1 MMMYERRRVLMTG
14 GGLYRVF
21 KEGIA
26 RINGEITRSNG
37 LTVGNR
43 IRVVTGGYL
52 SVKMDF
58 TPYKTLNFEL
68 SMLMDNETNGITF
81 GWGDSDTTYFAN
93 DLKNTAE
100 TVIKSFN
107 ISNVS
112 GEKYINIENANA
124 IGNTDAYIH
133 NIWLGV

>member
-26 RINGEITRSNG
+26 RINGEITRSDG

-43 IRVVTGGYL
+43 IGVSPSGYL

-68 SMLMDNETNGITF
+68 SLAFDTETNGLKF
-81 GWGDSDTTYFAN
+81 GWGNSDTTYSAN

-100 TVIKSFN
+100 KSVKSFN

-112 GEKYINIENANA
+112 GEKYINIKNSGAV
-124 IGNTDAYIH
+124 GNTTASIH

>member
-26 RINGEITRSNG
+26 RINGEITRSDG

-68 SMLMDNETNGITF
+68 SMLMDTETNGIKF

-112 GEKYINIENANA
+112 GEKYINIENANS

>member
-1 MMMYERRRVLMTG
+1 MTG

-26 RINGEITRSNG
+26 RINGEITRSDG
-37 LTVGNR
+37 LNVGNR
-43 IRVVTGGYL
+43 IRFLTGGYL

-68 SMLMDNETNGITF
+68 SMLMDNETNGIKF
-81 GWGDSDTTYFAN
+81 GWGDSDTTFSAN
-93 DLKNTAE
+93 ETKNTAE
-100 TVIKSFN
+100 TSIKSFD
-107 ISNVS
+107 ISKIS
-112 GEKYINIENANA
+112 GERYINIENANA

>member
-26 RINGEITRSNG
+26 RINGEITRSDG
-37 LTVGNR
+37 LIVSDR
-43 IRVVTGGYL
+43 IGISPSGYL

-68 SMLMDNETNGITF
+68 SLAFDTETNGLKF
-81 GWGDSDTTYFAN
+81 GWGNSDTTYSAN
-93 DLKNTAE
+93 ELKNTAE
-100 TVIKSFN
+100 KSVKSFN
-107 ISNVS
+107 ISSVS
-112 GEKYINIENANA
+112 GERYINIENAGVV
-124 IGNTDAYIH
+124 GNYGAFIH

>member
-26 RINGEITRSNG
+26 RINGEITRSHG
-37 LTVGNR
+37 LTVGNI
-43 IRVVTGGYL
+43 IRVSPSGYL

-68 SMLMDNETNGITF
+68 SMLMDTETYGINF
-81 GWGDSDTTYFAN
+81 GWGDSDTTFFAN
-93 DLKNTAE
+93 ELKNTAE
-100 TVIKSFN
+100 TSIKSFN

-112 GEKYINIENANA
+112 GEKYINIETAGV
-124 IGNTDAYIH
+124 GNTNAVIH

>member
-26 RINGEITRSNG
+26 RINGEITRSDG

-43 IRVVTGGYL
+43 IGVAAGGYL

-68 SMLMDNETNGITF
+68 SMVMDTETNGVNF
-81 GWGDSDTTYFAN
+81 GWGNSDTTFFAN
-93 DLKNTAE
+93 ELKNTAE
-100 TVIKSFN
+100 TSIKSFN

-112 GEKYINIENANA
+112 GERYINIETAGV
-124 IGNTDAYIH
+124 GNNTAFIH

>member
-26 RINGEITRSNG
+26 RINGEITRSYG
-37 LTVGNR
+37 LTVSDR
-43 IRVVTGGYL
+43 IGISPSGYL

-68 SMLMDNETNGITF
+68 SMLTDTETSGVNF
-81 GWGDSDTTYFAN
+81 GYGNSDTTFLAN
-93 DLKNTAE
+93 DTKNTAE
-100 TVIKSFN
+100 TSIKSFN

-112 GEKYINIENANA
+112 GEKYINIETAGV
-124 IGNTDAYIH
+124 GNTTAFIH

>member
-1 MMMYERRRVLMTG
+1 MMTYERRRVLMTG

-26 RINGEITRSNG
+26 RINGEITRSDG
-37 LTVGNR
+37 ITVGNR
-43 IRVVTGGYL
+43 IGVAAGGYL

-68 SMLMDNETNGITF
+68 SMLMDTETSGVNF
-81 GWGDSDTTYFAN
+81 GWGDSDTTFFAN
-93 DLKNTAE
+93 ETKNTAE
-100 TVIKSFN
+100 KSVKSFN

-112 GEKYINIENANA
+112 GEKYINIKNSGAV
-124 IGNTDAYIH
+124 GNTTANIH

>member
-26 RINGEITRSNG
+26 RINGEITRSDG
-37 LTVGNR
+37 LIVNDR
-43 IRVVTGGYL
+43 IGVSAGGYL

-68 SMLMDNETNGITF
+68 TMSMNTETSGVKF
-81 GWGDSDTTYFAN
+81 GWGNSDTTYSAN
-93 DLKNTAE
+93 KFKNTDE
-100 TVIKSFN
+100 IVIKSFD
-107 ISNVS
+107 ISKVN
-112 GEKYINIENANA
+112 GERYINIENAGVVGNYSA
-124 IGNTDAYIH
+124 IIY

>member
-26 RINGEITRSNG
+26 RINGEITRSDG

-43 IRVVTGGYL
+43 IGVSPSGYL

-68 SMLMDNETNGITF
+68 SMLMDTETNGVKF
-81 GWGDSDTTYFAN
+81 GWGNSDTTYFAKE
-93 DLKNTAE
+93 LKNAAE
-100 TVIKSFN
+100 TSIKSFN

-112 GEKYINIENANA
+112 GERYINIENAGVV
-124 IGNTDAYIH
+124 GNYGAFIH

>member
-1 MMMYERRRVLMTG
+1 MMTYERRRVLMTG

-26 RINGEITRSNG
+26 RINGEITRSDG

-43 IRVVTGGYL
+43 IGVSPSGYL

-68 SMLMDNETNGITF
+68 SMSMDTETYGINF
-81 GWGDSDTTYFAN
+81 GWGNSDTTFSAN
-93 DLKNTAE
+93 ETKNTAE
-100 TVIKSFN
+100 TSIKSFN

-112 GEKYINIENANA
+112 GEKYINIKTAGV
-124 IGNTDAYIH
+124 GNTTAFIH

>member
-26 RINGEITRSNG
+26 RINGEITRNYG

-43 IRVVTGGYL
+43 IGVSPSGYL

-68 SMLMDNETNGITF
+68 SMLMDNETNGIEF
-81 GWGDSDTTYFAN
+81 GWGDSDTTFFAN
-93 DLKNTAE
+93 ELKNTAE
-100 TVIKSFN
+100 KSVKSFN
-107 ISNVS
+107 ISSVS
-112 GEKYINIENANA
+112 GEKYINIKNSGAV
-124 IGNTDAYIH
+124 GNTTAYIH

>member
-26 RINGEITRSNG
+26 RINGEITRSDG

-43 IRVVTGGYL
+43 IGVSPSGYL

-68 SMLMDNETNGITF
+68 SMSMDTETYGINF
-81 GWGDSDTTYFAN
+81 GWGNSDTTFSAN
-93 DLKNTAE
+93 KTKNTAE
-100 TVIKSFN
+100 TSIKSFN

-112 GEKYINIENANA
+112 GERYINIETAGV
-124 IGNTDAYIH
+124 GNNTAFIH

>member
-26 RINGEITRSNG
+26 RINGEITRSDG
-37 LTVGNR
+37 LIVRDKIG
-43 IRVVTGGYL
+43 VSPGGYL

-68 SMLMDNETNGITF
+68 SMALDTETNGVNF
-81 GWGDSDTTYFAN
+81 GWGNSDTTFSAN
-93 DLKNTAE
+93 ELKNTAGKS
-100 TVIKSFN
+100 VKSFN

-112 GEKYINIENANA
+112 GERYINIENSGAV
-124 IGNTDAYIH
+124 GNTTAYIH

>member
-26 RINGEITRSNG
+26 RINGEITRSDG

-43 IRVVTGGYL
+43 IGVSAGGYL

-68 SMLMDNETNGITF
+68 SMAFDTETNGVKF
-81 GWGDSDTTYFAN
+81 GWGNSDTTYSAN
-93 DLKNTAE
+93 EFKSTEE
-100 TVIKSFN
+100 TSIKSFN

-112 GEKYINIENANA
+112 GERYINIENPGVVGNYSA
-124 IGNTDAYIH
+124 IIY

>member
-26 RINGEITRSNG
+26 RINGEITRSDG

-43 IRVVTGGYL
+43 IGVSAGGYL

-68 SMLMDNETNGITF
+68 TMAMDTETSGVKF
-81 GWGDSDTTYFAN
+81 GWGNSDTTYRDYEF
-93 DLKNTAE
+93 KNIDKRE
-100 TVIKSFN
+100 IKSFN
-107 ISNVS
+107 ISNVN
-112 GEKYINIENANA
+112 GERYINIENPGVVGNYSA
-124 IGNTDAYIH
+124 IIY

>member
-26 RINGEITRSNG
+26 RINGEITRSDG
-37 LTVGNR
+37 LTVGN
-43 IRVVTGGYL
+43 IIGVSPSGYL

-68 SMLMDNETNGITF
+68 SMLMDNETNGIEF
-81 GWGDSDTTYFAN
+81 GWGDSDTTFFAN
-93 DLKNTAE
+93 ELKNTAE
-100 TVIKSFN
+100 KSVKSFN
-107 ISNVS
+107 ISSVS
-112 GEKYINIENANA
+112 GEKYINIKNSGAV
-124 IGNTDAYIH
+124 GNTTAFIH

>member
-1 MMMYERRRVLMTG
+1 MMTYERRRVLMTG

-43 IRVVTGGYL
+43 IRVATGGYL

-68 SMLMDNETNGITF
+68 SMLNDTETNGVNF
-81 GWGDSDTTYFAN
+81 GWGNNDTTFSAN
-93 DLKNTAE
+93 ELKNTA
-100 TVIKSFN
+100 VKSVKSFN

-112 GEKYINIENANA
+112 GEKYINIKNSGAV
-124 IGNTDAYIH
+124 GNTTAFIH

>member
-1 MMMYERRRVLMTG
+1 MMTYERRRVLMTG

-26 RINGEITRSNG
+26 RINGEITRSYEII
-37 LTVGNR
+37 VSDR
-43 IRVVTGGYL
+43 IGVSPSGYL

-68 SMLMDNETNGITF
+68 SLAFDTETNGVKF
-81 GWGDSDTTYFAN
+81 GWGNSDTTYMAN
-93 DLKNTAE
+93 RTKNTE
-100 TVIKSFN
+100 EKSVISFD
-107 ISNVS
+107 ISKVN
-112 GEKYINIENANA
+112 GERYINIKNSDAV
-124 IGNTDAYIH
+124 GNYSAYIY

>member
-26 RINGEITRSNG
+26 RINGEITRSDG

-43 IRVVTGGYL
+43 IRVSPSGYL

-68 SMLMDNETNGITF
+68 SMSMDTETYGINF
-81 GWGDSDTTYFAN
+81 GWGNSDTTFSAN
-93 DLKNTAE
+93 KTKNTAE
-100 TVIKSFN
+100 TSIKSFN

-112 GEKYINIENANA
+112 GERYINIETAGV
-124 IGNTDAYIH
+124 GNNTAFIH

>member
-26 RINGEITRSNG
+26 RINGEITRSDG

-43 IRVVTGGYL
+43 IGVSPSGYL

-68 SMLMDNETNGITF
+68 SMLMDTETNGVKF
-81 GWGDSDTTYFAN
+81 GWGNSDTTFSAN
-93 DLKNTAE
+93 ETKNTAE
-100 TVIKSFN
+100 TSIKSFN

-112 GEKYINIENANA
+112 GERYINIETAGV
-124 IGNTDAYIH
+124 GNNTAFIH
-133 NIWLGV
+133 NIWLGG

>member
-1 MMMYERRRVLMTG
+1 M
-14 GGLYRVF
+14 F

-26 RINGEITRSNG
+26 RINGEITRSDG

-68 SMLMDNETNGITF
+68 SMVMDTETNGVNF
-81 GWGDSDTTYFAN
+81 GWGNSDTTFSAN
-93 DLKNTAE
+93 ELKNTAG
-100 TVIKSFN
+100 TSIKSFD
-107 ISNVS
+107 IANVS
-112 GEKYINIENANA
+112 GERYINIKNSGAVGNYSAN
-124 IGNTDAYIH
+124 IH

>member
-26 RINGEITRSNG
+26 RINGEITRSYG
-37 LTVGNR
+37 LNVGNR
-43 IRVVTGGYL
+43 IRFLTGGYL

-68 SMLMDNETNGITF
+68 SMLMDNETNGIEF
-81 GWGDSDTTYFAN
+81 GWGDSDTTFYAN
-93 DLKNTAE
+93 ETKNTAE
-100 TVIKSFN
+100 TVIKSFD
-107 ISNVS
+107 ISKVS

>member
-26 RINGEITRSNG
+26 RINGEITRSDG

-43 IRVVTGGYL
+43 ILVVTGGYL

-68 SMLMDNETNGITF
+68 SMLMDTETNGIKF
-81 GWGDSDTTYFAN
+81 GWGNSDTTYFAK

-107 ISNVS
+107 ISNFS

-124 IGNTDAYIH
+124 IGNTNAYIH

>member
-68 SMLMDNETNGITF
+68 SMLMDNETNGIKF
-81 GWGDSDTTYFAN
+81 GWGDSDTTFYAN
-93 DLKNTAE
+93 ELKNTAE
-100 TVIKSFN
+100 TSVKSFD
-107 ISNVS
+107 ISKVS
-112 GEKYINIENANA
+112 GEKYINIKNSGAV
-124 IGNTDAYIH
+124 GNTTANIH

>member
-1 MMMYERRRVLMTG
+1 MMMYERRRMLMTG

-26 RINGEITRSNG
+26 RINGEITRSDG
-37 LTVGNR
+37 LIVSDR
-43 IRVVTGGYL
+43 IGVSAGGYL

-68 SMLMDNETNGITF
+68 SMSMDTETYGINF
-81 GWGDSDTTYFAN
+81 GWGNSDTTFSAN
-93 DLKNTAE
+93 KTKNTAE
-100 TVIKSFN
+100 TSIKSFN

-112 GEKYINIENANA
+112 GERYINIETAGV
-124 IGNTDAYIH
+124 GNNTAFIH

>member
-26 RINGEITRSNG
+26 RINGEITRSDG

-68 SMLMDNETNGITF
+68 SMLMDNETNGIKF
-81 GWGDSDTTYFAN
+81 GWGNSDTTYFAN

-100 TVIKSFN
+100 TSIKSFD
-107 ISNVS
+107 ISKVS
-112 GEKYINIENANA
+112 GEKYINIENANS

>member
-26 RINGEITRSNG
+26 RINGEITRSYG

-43 IRVVTGGYL
+43 IGVSPSGYL

-68 SMLMDNETNGITF
+68 SMSMDTETYGINF
-81 GWGDSDTTYFAN
+81 GWGNSDTTFSAN
-93 DLKNTAE
+93 KTKNTAE
-100 TVIKSFN
+100 TSIKSFD
-107 ISNVS
+107 ISKVS
-112 GEKYINIENANA
+112 GERYINIETAGV
-124 IGNTDAYIH
+124 GNNTAFIH

>member
-26 RINGEITRSNG
+26 RINGEITRSDM
-37 LTVGNR
+37 LTVGNI
-43 IRVVTGGYL
+43 IRVEAGGYL

-68 SMLMDNETNGITF
+68 SMLMDNETNGVEF
-81 GWGDSDTTYFAN
+81 GWGNSDTTFSAN
-93 DLKNTAE
+93 ETKNTAE
-100 TVIKSFN
+100 TSIKSFN

-112 GEKYINIENANA
+112 GERYINIETAGV
-124 IGNTDAYIH
+124 GNNTAFIH

>member
-26 RINGEITRSNG
+26 RINGEITRSDG
-37 LTVGNR
+37 LIVSDR
-43 IRVVTGGYL
+43 IGVSAGGYL

-68 SMLMDNETNGITF
+68 SMLMDTETNGVNF
-81 GWGDSDTTYFAN
+81 GWGNSDTTFSAN
-93 DLKNTAE
+93 ETKNTAE
-100 TVIKSFN
+100 TSIKSFN

-112 GEKYINIENANA
+112 GERYINIETAGV
-124 IGNTDAYIH
+124 GNNTAFIH

>member
-26 RINGEITRSNG
+26 RINGEITRSDG

-58 TPYKTLNFEL
+58 TPYKTLNFEV
-68 SMLMDNETNGITF
+68 SMLIDNETNGIKF
-81 GWGDSDTTYFAN
+81 GWGNSDTTFSAN
-93 DLKNTAE
+93 ETKNTAE
-100 TVIKSFN
+100 TSIKSFD
-107 ISNVS
+107 ISKVS
-112 GEKYINIENANA
+112 GEKYINIENANS

>member
-1 MMMYERRRVLMTG
+1 MMTYERRRVLMTG

-26 RINGEITRSNG
+26 RINGEITRSDG

-43 IRVVTGGYL
+43 IGVAAGGYL

-68 SMLMDNETNGITF
+68 SMLMDNETNGVNF
-81 GWGDSDTTYFAN
+81 GWGNSDTTFSAN
-93 DLKNTAE
+93 ELKNTAE
-100 TVIKSFN
+100 KSVKSFN

-124 IGNTDAYIH
+124 IGNTDAFIH

>member
-26 RINGEITRSNG
+26 RINGEITRSDG
-37 LTVGNR
+37 ITVGNG
-43 IRVVTGGYL
+43 IRVEAGGYL

-68 SMLMDNETNGITF
+68 SMAMDTETNGVNF
-81 GWGDSDTTYFAN
+81 GWGNSDTTFSAN
-93 DLKNTAE
+93 KTKNTAGKS
-100 TVIKSFN
+100 VKSFD
-107 ISNVS
+107 ISKVS
-112 GEKYINIENANA
+112 GEKYINIKNSGAV
-124 IGNTDAYIH
+124 GNTSAYIY

>member
-26 RINGEITRSNG
+26 RINGEITRSDG

-43 IRVVTGGYL
+43 IGVSPSGYL

-68 SMLMDNETNGITF
+68 SMIMDTETYGINF
-81 GWGDSDTTYFAN
+81 GWGNSDTTFSAN
-93 DLKNTAE
+93 KTKNTAE
-100 TVIKSFN
+100 TSIKSFD

-112 GEKYINIENANA
+112 GERYINIETAGV
-124 IGNTDAYIH
+124 GNNTAFIH

>member
-1 MMMYERRRVLMTG
+1 MTG

-26 RINGEITRSNG
+26 RINGEITRSDG

-43 IRVVTGGYL
+43 ISVSPSGYL

-68 SMLMDNETNGITF
+68 SMSMDTETYGINF
-81 GWGDSDTTYFAN
+81 GWGNSDTTFSAN
-93 DLKNTAE
+93 ETKNTAE
-100 TVIKSFN
+100 TSIKSFN

-112 GEKYINIENANA
+112 GERYINIETAGV
-124 IGNTDAYIH
+124 GNNTAFIH

>member
-26 RINGEITRSNG
+26 RINGEITRSDG
-37 LTVGNR
+37 LNVGNR
-43 IRVVTGGYL
+43 IRFLTGGYL

-68 SMLMDNETNGITF
+68 SMLMDNETNGVKF
-81 GWGDSDTTYFAN
+81 GWGNSDTTFSAN
-93 DLKNTAE
+93 ETKNTAE
-100 TVIKSFN
+100 TSIKSFD
-107 ISNVS
+107 ISKVS

-124 IGNTDAYIH
+124 VGNTDAYIH

>member
-26 RINGEITRSNG
+26 RINGEITRSYG
-37 LTVGNR
+37 LNVGNR
-43 IRVVTGGYL
+43 IGVVAGGYL

-68 SMLMDNETNGITF
+68 SMLMDTETSGVNF
-81 GWGDSDTTYFAN
+81 GWGNSDTTFLAN
-93 DLKNTAE
+93 DLKNTAGKS
-100 TVIKSFN
+100 VKSFD
-107 ISNVS
+107 ISKVS
-112 GEKYINIENANA
+112 GEKYINIKNSGAV
-124 IGNTDAYIH
+124 GNTDAFIH

>member
-26 RINGEITRSNG
+26 RINGEITRSDG

-43 IRVVTGGYL
+43 IGVSPSGYL

-68 SMLMDNETNGITF
+68 SMSMDTETYGINF
-81 GWGDSDTTYFAN
+81 GWGNSDTTFSAN
-93 DLKNTAE
+93 ETKNTAE
-100 TVIKSFN
+100 TSIKSFN

-112 GEKYINIENANA
+112 GERYINIKTAGV
-124 IGNTDAYIH
+124 GNTTAFIH

>member
-26 RINGEITRSNG
+26 RINGEITRSHG
-37 LTVGNR
+37 LTVSDR
-43 IRVVTGGYL
+43 IGVSPSGYL

-68 SMLMDNETNGITF
+68 SMSMDTETYGINF
-81 GWGDSDTTYFAN
+81 GWGNSDTTFSAN
-93 DLKNTAE
+93 ETKNTAE
-100 TVIKSFN
+100 TSIKSFD
-107 ISNVS
+107 ISKVS
-112 GEKYINIENANA
+112 GEKYINIETAGV
-124 IGNTDAYIH
+124 GNNTAFIH

>member
-26 RINGEITRSNG
+26 RINGEITRSDG

-43 IRVVTGGYL
+43 IGVSAGGYL

-58 TPYKTLNFEL
+58 TPYKTLNFEV
-68 SMLMDNETNGITF
+68 SMLMDNETNGVNF
-81 GWGDSDTTYFAN
+81 GWGDSDTTFFAN
-93 DLKNTAE
+93 ELKNTAE
-100 TVIKSFN
+100 TSIKSFD
-107 ISNVS
+107 ISKVS
-112 GEKYINIENANA
+112 GEKYINIENANS
-124 IGNTDAYIH
+124 IGNTNAYIH